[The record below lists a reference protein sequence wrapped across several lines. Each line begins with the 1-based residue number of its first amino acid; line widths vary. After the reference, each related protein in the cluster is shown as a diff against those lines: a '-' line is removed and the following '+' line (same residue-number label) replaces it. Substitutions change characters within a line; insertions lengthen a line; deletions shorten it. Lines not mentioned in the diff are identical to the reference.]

1 MASHCFQPL
10 FSVFIL
16 SLVYGKIIENRLEKK
31 NRKYTLYFRKDVCGV
46 IKYYLDRRY
55 KSEEKNLREKKRKLR
70 WEIEKENVDEEA
82 AS

>member
-1 MASHCFQPL
+1 M
-10 FSVFIL
+10 
-16 SLVYGKIIENRLEKK
+16 E
-31 NRKYTLYFRKDVCGV
+31 
-46 IKYYLDRRY
+46 IKCYLDRRY